1 MIVFMGDREAVN
13 VVAAVIERQDRRI
26 LIGQRRSTDSSP
38 LKWEFPGGKVRDSE
52 TPEAA
57 LARELRKERGVT
69 LRKST
74 EIARVQHTYAEHSQA
89 LEIRFLSVEMV
100 KDRNL
105 PLA

>member
-1 MIVFMGDREAVN
+1 MGDREAVN

-38 LKWEFPGGKVRDSE
+38 LKWVFPGGKVRDSE

-57 LARELRKERGVT
+57 LARELREELGVT

-74 EIARVQHTYAEHSQA
+74 ASSLRRSARRGSFRGHSSE
-89 LEIRFLSVEMV
+89 LRGRCP
-100 KDRNL
+100 KN
-105 PLA
+105 